1 MYRKTD
7 DDEKKTGRLNIIHTV
22 YVEASRTADYQ
33 TTRGILEIIERD
45 GNSDDLVAF
54 MSDRNLP
61 VDDVTAVHL
70 ARELIAKP
78 PKLGY
83 LTISNAL
90 QWRLQYQRVIE
101 KTGAIDGIV
110 RVS

>member
-7 DDEKKTGRLNIIHTV
+7 DDEKNTGRLNIIHTI

-33 TTRGILEIIERD
+33 TTRGILDIIERE

-54 MSDRNLP
+54 MIDRNLP
-61 VDDVTAVHL
+61 IDDTEAMHL
-70 ARELIAKP
+70 AHELIKNP

-101 KTGAIDGIV
+101 KAGEIGGIV